1 MEKVSVVCFL
11 ASYLLA
17 TVLEFLRLRDGA
29 QAGDSASVSFFR
41 GLVSRITRDPGRRVL
56 MLVATGAGFFA
67 QTVYLLVRS
76 RDNNLPPLMA
86 SSHDFLLVLAWVV
99 VLLYLFVSI
108 LEKELSIGY
117 FVLPIVLALVVS
129 ASFVSKA
136 TSTFVAG
143 ENPTQVARSGWTMLH
158 VSTLVIGIAGVLASL
173 ILAVMYL
180 VQHRRLKLKT
190 ARQTGMN
197 LPSLA
202 RLGKWNWWSVVI
214 SVPLLTL
221 GMASGVL
228 LGFAAKDQQAAFE
241 FSDPVIL
248 GSGLGW
254 VAMVG
259 LFGWLIVTN
268 RPAGKQ
274 VAMLTVWACAFLLLT
289 VVGLQVLT
297 GSGLQSVHS

>member
-11 ASYLLA
+11 ASYVLA
-17 TVLEFLRLRDGA
+17 TVLEFLQLRGERPA
-29 QAGDSASVSFFR
+29 SDSPDSVVRKSLSMLSQEPSRR
-41 GLVSRITRDPGRRVL
+41 GL
-56 MLVATGAGFFA
+56 MLIATGAGFFA
-67 QTVYLLVRS
+67 QTLYLFVRS
-76 RDNNLPPLMA
+76 SDTKLPPLMA
-86 SSHDFLLVLAWVV
+86 SSHDWLLVLAWVV
-99 VLLYLFVSI
+99 VLLFLFVTI

-117 FVLPIVLALVVS
+117 FVLPVVLLLVVS
-129 ASFVSKA
+129 ASFASKD
-136 TSTFVAG
+136 TSNFVDG
-143 ENPTQVARSGWTMLH
+143 DNPIQVAKSGWTMLH

-180 VQHRRLKLKT
+180 MQHRRLKQK
-190 ARQTGMN
+190 AAEQTGVH

-202 RLGKWNWWSVVI
+202 KLGKWNWWSIVV

-228 LGFAAKDQQAAFE
+228 LGFAAKEQQVAFE

-248 GSGLGW
+248 GSGAGW
-254 VAMVG
+254 LAMIG
-259 LFGWLIVTN
+259 LFGWLIATN

-297 GSGLQSVHS
+297 ASGLQSVHS

>member
-11 ASYLLA
+11 ASYVLA
-17 TVLEFLRLRDGA
+17 TVLEFLRLRGSSPASDVA
-29 QAGDSASVSFFR
+29 PDSLWQKVVA
-41 GLVSRITRDPGRRVL
+41 LVTRDPSRRVL
-56 MLVATGAGFFA
+56 MLIATGAGFFA
-67 QTVYLLVRS
+67 QTMYLRVRGA
-76 RDNNLPPLMA
+76 DNNLPPLMA
-86 SSHDFLLVLAWVV
+86 SSHDWLLVLAWVV
-99 VLLYLFVSI
+99 VLLFLFATL

-117 FVLPIVLALVVS
+117 FVLPVVLLLVTS
-129 ASFVSKA
+129 ANFASKA
-136 TSTFVAG
+136 TSTFLAG
-143 ENPTQVARSGWTMLH
+143 DSPTQVAKRGWTMLH

-180 VQHRRLKLKT
+180 MQHRRLKQK
-190 ARQTGMN
+190 AAEQTGVH

-202 RLGKWNWWSVVI
+202 KLGKWNWWSVVV

-228 LGFAAKDQQAAFE
+228 LGIAAKEQEVAFE

-248 GSGLGW
+248 GSGAGW
-254 VAMVG
+254 LAMVG
-259 LFGWLIVTN
+259 LFGWLIATN

>member
-17 TVLEFLRLRDGA
+17 TVLEFLQLRGR
-29 QAGDSASVSFFR
+29 SS
-41 GLVSRITRDPGRRVL
+41 TRRVL
-56 MLVATGAGFFA
+56 MLVATGAGLCAHFM
-67 QTVYLLVRS
+67 YLLVRS
-76 RDNNLPPLMA
+76 GDNKLPPLMA
-86 SSHDFLLVLAWVV
+86 SSHDWLLVLAWIV
-99 VLLYLFVSI
+99 VLLYLFVTM

-117 FVLPIVLALVVS
+117 FVLPVVLLLVTS
-129 ASFVSKA
+129 ANFASKA
-136 TSTFVAG
+136 TSTLVKGDSPGEVAK
-143 ENPTQVARSGWTMLH
+143 SGWTMLH

-180 VQHRRLKLKT
+180 MQHRRLKQK
-190 ARQTGMN
+190 AAEQTGMH

-202 RLGKWNWWSVVI
+202 KLGKWNWWSVVI

-221 GMASGVL
+221 GMASGVC
-228 LGFAAKDQQAAFE
+228 LGIAAKDQALAFE

-248 GSGLGW
+248 GSGAGW
-254 VAMVG
+254 LAMVG
-259 LFGWLIVTN
+259 LFGWLIYTN

>member
-17 TVLEFLRLRDGA
+17 TVLEFLQLRGR
-29 QAGDSASVSFFR
+29 SS
-41 GLVSRITRDPGRRVL
+41 TRRVL
-56 MLVATGAGFFA
+56 MLIATGAGLFA
-67 QTVYLLVRS
+67 QTMYLFVRS
-76 RDNNLPPLMA
+76 RDTNLPPLMA
-86 SSHDFLLVLAWVV
+86 SSHDWLLVLAWVV
-99 VLLYLFVSI
+99 VLLYLI
-108 LEKELSIGY
+108 MTLAEKDLSIGY
-117 FVLPIVLALVVS
+117 FVLPVVLLLVTS
-129 ASFVSKA
+129 ANFASKA
-136 TSTFVAG
+136 TSTLVNGDSPGEVAK
-143 ENPTQVARSGWTMLH
+143 SGWTMLH

-173 ILAVMYL
+173 ILAVMFL
-180 VQHRRLKLKT
+180 IQHRRLKQK
-190 ARQTGMN
+190 AAEQTGMH

-202 RLGKWNWWSVVI
+202 KLGKWNWWSVVI

-221 GMASGVL
+221 GMASGVR
-228 LGFAAKDQQAAFE
+228 LGFAAKNQQVAFE

>member
-11 ASYLLA
+11 ASYVLA
-17 TVLEFLRLRDGA
+17 TVLEFL
-29 QAGDSASVSFFR
+29 QFR
-41 GLVSRITRDPGRRVL
+41 GRSSTRRVL

-67 QTVYLLVRS
+67 QTAYLLVRS
-76 RDNNLPPLMA
+76 RDNDLPPLMA
-86 SSHDFLLVLAWVV
+86 SSHDWLLVLAWVV
-99 VLLYLFVSI
+99 VLLYLFVTV

-117 FVLPIVLALVVS
+117 FVLPVVLLLVMS
-129 ASFVSKA
+129 ANFASKA
-136 TSTFVAG
+136 TSDFVDG
-143 ENPTQVARSGWTMLH
+143 KNPIQVAKSGWTMLH
-158 VSTLVIGIAGVLASL
+158 VSTLVIGISGVLASL
-173 ILAVMYL
+173 ILAAMYL
-180 VQHRRLKLKT
+180 IQHRRLKQK
-190 ARQTGMN
+190 AAEQTGMH

-202 RLGKWNWWSVVI
+202 KLGKWNWWSVVV

-228 LGFAAKDQQAAFE
+228 LGIAAKNQQVTFE

-248 GSGLGW
+248 SSGLGW

>member
-1 MEKVSVVCFL
+1 MEEVSVVCFL
-11 ASYLLA
+11 ASYVLA
-17 TVLEFLRLRDGA
+17 TVLEFLRLRGERPASDA
-29 QAGDSASVSFFR
+29 PDSVVRKTLA
-41 GLVSRITRDPGRRVL
+41 LLTREPGRRGL
-56 MLVATGAGFFA
+56 MLIATGAGFFA
-67 QTVYLLVRS
+67 QTVYLLFRS
-76 RDNNLPPLMA
+76 NDTNLPPLMA
-86 SSHDFLLVLAWVV
+86 SSHDWLLVLAWVV
-99 VLLYLFVSI
+99 VLLFLFVTI

-117 FVLPIVLALVVS
+117 FVLPVVLFLVIS
-129 ASFVSKA
+129 ASYASKDTSDFVE
-136 TSTFVAG
+136 G
-143 ENPTQVARSGWTMLH
+143 DNPIQVAKSGWTMLH

-173 ILAVMYL
+173 ILALMYL
-180 VQHRRLKLKT
+180 MQHRRLKQK
-190 ARQTGMN
+190 AAEQTGVH

-202 RLGKWNWWSVVI
+202 KLGKWNWWSIVV

-228 LGFAAKDQQAAFE
+228 LGFAAKEQQVAFE

-248 GSGLGW
+248 GSGAGW
-254 VAMVG
+254 LAMIG
-259 LFGWLIVTN
+259 LFGWLIATN

>member
-17 TVLEFLRLRDGA
+17 TVLEFLQLRGR
-29 QAGDSASVSFFR
+29 SS
-41 GLVSRITRDPGRRVL
+41 TRRVL
-56 MLVATGAGFFA
+56 MLIATGAGLFA
-67 QTVYLLVRS
+67 QTMYLFVRS
-76 RDNNLPPLMA
+76 RDTNLPPLMA
-86 SSHDFLLVLAWVV
+86 SSHDWLLVLAWVV
-99 VLLYLFVSI
+99 VLLYLFVTI
-108 LEKELSIGY
+108 LEKDLSIGY
-117 FVLPIVLALVVS
+117 FVLPAVLLLVTS
-129 ASFVSKA
+129 ANFASKA
-136 TSTFVAG
+136 TSTFVDG
-143 ENPTQVARSGWTMLH
+143 KNPTQVAKSGWTMLH

-173 ILAVMYL
+173 ILAVMFL
-180 VQHRRLKLKT
+180 IQHRRLKQK
-190 ARQTGMN
+190 AAEQTGMH

-202 RLGKWNWWSVVI
+202 KLGKWNWWSVVI

-228 LGFAAKDQQAAFE
+228 LGFAAKNQQVAFE

-259 LFGWLIVTN
+259 LFGWLVVTN